1 MIYSTVLFQVYS
13 FRLFSVIGHYLL
25 RDADSILGSGRF
37 PGGENGNP
45 LQYLA
50 GEPHKESDKESDS
63 HKESDMTDVTQH
75 AHIGYYRILNIVPCA
90 IQ

>member
-13 FRLFSVIGHYLL
+13 FRLFSIIGYYLL

-50 GEPHKESDKESDS
+50 GESHKESDKESDS